1 MPQQNKTRFAILG
14 VLSIQP
20 ASGYRIKQFCDAGIA
35 GFWNENYGHL
45 YPMLRQMSRTGEIE
59 PVDGSTSV
67 RRSQQYRIT
76 ETGRAVLR
84 RWLEQPPEPVPA
96 RLELL
101 LKLTFSMNG
110 PPGQALRLVRESRAR
125 HEQRLAE
132 LEKRER
138 ELLADEA
145 ARNHPAFEYGYCTLR
160 YGILDARFRLD
171 WCDETIR
178 RLSGSGKE
186 DE

>member
-84 RWLEQPPEPVPA
+84 R
-96 RLELL
+96 
-101 LKLTFSMNG
+101 
-110 PPGQALRLVRESRAR
+110 
-125 HEQRLAE
+125 
-132 LEKRER
+132 
-138 ELLADEA
+138 
-145 ARNHPAFEYGYCTLR
+145 
-160 YGILDARFRLD
+160 
-171 WCDETIR
+171 
-178 RLSGSGKE
+178 
-186 DE
+186 